1 MRSILLA
8 SVAALAG
15 LVSTSLF
22 ADEVVRLTKGA
33 ETVKVTIGNEVFT
46 VFNHQPKWKKPFF
59 LPVTAAGGLKVL
71 AEEIG
76 LPQSEP
82 RIPAETVLVVAETA
96 EIRDGDKVVDK
107 ATYGETFAV
116 EKVEGDRLFLPAKK
130 GWIQSTDVV
139 PHKSIISR
147 LIVENPPAIKNSK
160 DPLYYDHPHHKGIWF
175 SIDEV
180 NEIKFW
186 AEQGT
191 IRNVGVEVVKG
202 EGSPAVLK
210 YTNHWLG
217 TDEKPV
223 LIEETTVSIHPNRL
237 MVFEF
242 VLTAAVEE
250 VKFGD
255 TKEGLFAV
263 RVPNSMRESVAGGPI
278 VNAEGLKG
286 TKECWGK
293 TSPWVDYVGPVG
305 SQKYG
310 VALMDGPNNPRKS
323 RYHVRDYGLFSMS
336 PFGDKS
342 YTNGASPANPLHLKK
357 GETFKLKYGLYVHHG
372 DAEQGRVAEAYKQFA
387 E

>member
-1 MRSILLA
+1 MRLTLLV
-8 SVAALAG
+8 SVALAAG
-15 LVSTSLF
+15 VVSAF
-22 ADEVVRLTKGA
+22 VQADDVVRLTKGA
-33 ETVKVTIGNEVFT
+33 ETVKVTIGDEVFT
-46 VFNHQPKWKKPFF
+46 VFNHQSKWKKPFF

-71 AEEIG
+71 AEEAG
-76 LPQSEP
+76 LPESRTP
-82 RIPAETVLVVAETA
+82 GETVLVVAETA
-96 EIRDGDKVVDK
+96 EVHSGDKVIDK
-107 ATYGETFAV
+107 VAYGETLDV
-116 EKVEGDRLFLPAKK
+116 ERVEGDRVFIRGAN
-130 GWIQSTDVV
+130 GWIKSTDVA
-139 PHKSIISR
+139 PHKSIVSR
-147 LIVENPPAIKNSK
+147 LIVENPPSIKNSK

-191 IRNVGVEVVKG
+191 IRNVGVEVVKS

-217 TDEKPV
+217 KDEKPILV
-223 LIEETTVSIHPNRL
+223 EETTVSIHPNRL

-242 VLTAAVEE
+242 LLTAAADE
-250 VKFGD
+250 VTFGD

-278 VNAEGLKG
+278 VNADGLKG

-293 TSPWVDYVGPVG
+293 TSPWVDYVGPIG
-305 SQKYG
+305 SQTFG
-310 VALMDGPNNPRKS
+310 ITLMDGPNNPRKS

-342 YTNGASPANPLHLKK
+342 YTNGASPADPLVLKK
-357 GETFKLKYGLYVHHG
+357 GETFKLKYGLYVHNG
-372 DAEQGRVAEAYKQFA
+372 DAQEGRVAEVYKKFA

>member
-1 MRSILLA
+1 MRLTLLV
-8 SVAALAG
+8 SVALAAG
-15 LVSTSLF
+15 LVSAF
-22 ADEVVRLTKGA
+22 VQADDVVRLTKGA
-33 ETVKVTIGNEVFT
+33 ETVKVTIGDEVFT
-46 VFNHQPKWKKPFF
+46 VFNHQSKWKKPFF

-71 AEEIG
+71 AEEAG
-76 LPQSEP
+76 LPESRTP
-82 RIPAETVLVVAETA
+82 GETVLVVAETA
-96 EIRDGDKVVDK
+96 EVHSGDKVIDK
-107 ATYGETFAV
+107 VAYGETLDV
-116 EKVEGDRLFLPAKK
+116 ERVEGDRVFIRGAN
-130 GWIQSTDVV
+130 GWIKSTDVA
-139 PHKSIISR
+139 PHKSIVSR
-147 LIVENPPAIKNSK
+147 LIVENPPSIKNSK

-191 IRNVGVEVVKG
+191 IRNVGVEVVKS

-217 TDEKPV
+217 KDEKPILV
-223 LIEETTVSIHPNRL
+223 EETTVSIHPNRL

-242 VLTAAVEE
+242 LLTAAADE
-250 VKFGD
+250 VTFGD

-293 TSPWVDYVGPVG
+293 TSPWVDYVGPLG
-305 SQKYG
+305 SQTFG
-310 VALMDGPNNPRKS
+310 ITLMDGPNNPRKS

-342 YTNGASPANPLHLKK
+342 YTNGASPADPLVLKK
-357 GETFKLKYGLYVHHG
+357 GETFKLKYGLYVHNG
-372 DAEQGRVAEAYKQFA
+372 DAQEGRVAEVYKKFA

>member
-1 MRSILLA
+1 MRSLFLA
-8 SVAALAG
+8 SIAALAG
-15 LVSTSLF
+15 LISTPLH
-22 ADEVVRLTKGA
+22 AEEVVRLTRGA

-82 RIPAETVLVVAETA
+82 RMPAETVLVVSETA

-116 EKVEGDRLFLPAKK
+116 EKIEGDRLFIPAKK

-139 PHKSIISR
+139 PHKSIVSR

-180 NEIKFW
+180 NGIKFW

-202 EGSPAVLK
+202 EGSPAILK

-217 TDEKPV
+217 KDEKPV
-223 LIEETTVSIHPNRL
+223 LVEETTVSIHPNRL

-250 VKFGD
+250 VTFGD

-286 TKECWGK
+286 SKECWGK

-310 VALMDGPNNPRKS
+310 VTLMDGPNNPRKS

-372 DAEQGRVAEAYKQFA
+372 DAGEGRVAEVYKQFA